1 MARHLACIGA
11 ISAAILVCLFLPY
24 LPGGY
29 DRFAVTLSTM
39 AQIFGYGGALLIPM
53 GMLWLVAEEKARKRD
68 RHGFYFAIA
77 AIAVGTLIAALVAGG
92 AFMTQGV
99 SLALIIVALW
109 ILAIAR
115 MRPALNR
122 LRTSGLG
129 RFNPAPIYLV
139 VVPVVVSLAQYSL
152 LGRATEFSRNRAIAA
167 SAPLLADIEKYRAA
181 NGKYPASLLALHQDY
196 KTSII
201 GVERYFYEP
210 NGDGY
215 NLFFE
220 QMSDQLGAQE
230 LVVYNPRDEHL
241 VAGHDSDILR
251 WTPDQLRSR
260 RAYHSVHETS
270 VLHWKYFWFD

>member
-1 MARHLACIGA
+1 MARHLARIVA

-53 GMLWLVAEEKARKRD
+53 GLSWLVAQEKARKRD
-68 RHGFYFAIA
+68 RHGFYYAIA
-77 AIAVGTLIAALVAGG
+77 ALAVGTLIAALIAGG

-99 SLALIIVALW
+99 SLALIVITLW

-122 LRTSGLG
+122 LKTTGLE

-220 QMSDQLGAQE
+220 QMSDQLGARE

-241 VAGHDSDILR
+241 VVVHDSDVLL
-251 WTPDQLRSR
+251 WTPDQLRTR
-260 RAYHSVHETS
+260 RTYNFVHDAPAP
-270 VLHWKYFWFD
+270 HWKYFWFD

>member
-1 MARHLACIGA
+1 MARHLARIGA

-29 DRFAVTLSTM
+29 DRFAVTLSTL
-39 AQIFGYGGALLIPM
+39 AQMLGYAGALMIPL
-53 GMLWLVAEEKARKRD
+53 GLSWLVAEEKARKRD
-68 RHGFYFAIA
+68 RHGFYYAIA
-77 AIAVGTLIAALVAGG
+77 AIAVGTLIAALLALG
-92 AFMTQGV
+92 AFITQGV
-99 SLALIIVALW
+99 SLAVIVLALW
-109 ILAIAR
+109 ILAIVR
-115 MRPALNR
+115 MRPVLNR
-122 LRTSGLG
+122 LRTTGLG

-152 LGRATEFSRNRAIAA
+152 LGRATEFSRNRAMAA

-220 QMSDQLGAQE
+220 QMSDQLGARE

-241 VAGHDSDILR
+241 VVVHDSDVLL
-251 WTPDQLRSR
+251 WTPDQLRTR
-260 RAYHSVHETS
+260 RTYNVVHDAAAP
-270 VLHWKYFWFD
+270 HWKYFWFD